1 MPAPATIV
9 AGDTVRWVDTIPDH
23 PATDGWVL
31 KHRLAPLGAGSP
43 LQVIAVG
50 DGSAFTTTIDATAS
64 ANLGAGVWTIVSWV
78 EKGAE
83 VFTVGQRQVQVR
95 PNPRQI
101 DAGFDG
107 RSAARKAL
115 DDARAAFYAFN
126 PARRRYKIGERE
138 FEFNT
143 AAEILVKIHQLE
155 REVQAE
161 DIAAGIVTRPAR
173 RIYTR
178 L

>member
-1 MPAPATIV
+1 MAAPQTIV
-9 AGDTVRWVDTIPDH
+9 AGDTVRWPDTFADY

-31 KHRLAPLGAGSP
+31 KHRLAPLGTGTP
-43 LQVIAVG
+43 LTITAAT
-50 DGSAFTTTIDATAS
+50 DGSSFLSTIAAS
-64 ANLGAGVWTIVSWV
+64 ETSGLGAGAWTLTSWV
-78 EKGAE
+78 EKAGE
-83 VFTVGQRQVQVR
+83 VFTVGSRQVQVQ
-95 PNPRQI
+95 PDPRSMA
-101 DAGFDG
+101 AGFDG

-126 PARRRYKIGERE
+126 PAKKRYKIGERE

-143 AAEILVKIHQLE
+143 AADILVKIHQLE
-155 REVQAE
+155 REVQKE

-173 RIYTR
+173 RIYSR